1 MNPVLAPEKQ
11 RSPVSNLIA
20 GVLGGLMV
28 LIAGAILIATDVID
42 TGDTR
47 TVVRQ
52 APISQRATDPAAT
65 DGGRTVQDIYRAEGS
80 SVVFI
85 QSEGVS
91 ESSPFGQQQGTATG
105 SGFVVDKDGTVL
117 TNAHVVEG
125 AKSVTVSFEEGGD
138 SIDAEVKGVDADSDL
153 AVLKIDPGAV
163 DGLRAIPLGDS
174 SKAQVGDPAVAIGN
188 PLGFQ
193 RTVTTGIV
201 SALGRQIDAPS
212 GFSISNV
219 IQTDASINPGNSGG
233 PLLDAQ
239 GRVIGINS
247 QIATGGGQGSVGIG
261 FAVPI
266 DTAKDLLPKLRQ
278 GREIERAYLG
288 VQMADV
294 TSDVASQ
301 LDLPVDHGALIQSVE
316 DGSPADDAGLRAGH
330 DQTSGGVTAGGDLI
344 VSVDGK
350 EIDGAQDVVNAVS
363 GKQPGDKIE
372 IEFYRGDDKR
382 SAEVEL
388 AERPEQLSSSQQQQQ
403 QEPQSPQSPQS
414 PDENDEG
421 LPFDLP

>member
-11 RSPVSNLIA
+11 RTHVSNLIA
-20 GVLGGLMV
+20 GVLGGLIV
-28 LIAGAILIATDVID
+28 LIAGAVLIATDVID
-42 TGDTR
+42 TGDSR

-52 APISQRATDPAAT
+52 APISQPASDPGAA

-91 ESSPFGQQQGTATG
+91 EDNPLLGEQQGTATG
-105 SGFVVDKDGTVL
+105 SGFVVDEDGTIL

-125 AKSVTVSFEEGGD
+125 ASAVTVSFEEGGE
-138 SIDAEVKGVDADSDL
+138 SIDAEVKGVDADTDL

-163 DGLRAIPLGDS
+163 DGLKALPLGDS
-174 SKAQVGDPAVAIGN
+174 SQAEVGDPVVAIGN

-201 SALGRQIDAPS
+201 SALGREIDAPS

-247 QIATGGGQGSVGIG
+247 QIATSGGQGSVGIG
-261 FAVPI
+261 FAVPVNI
-266 DTAKDLLPKLRQ
+266 AKQLLPQLRE
-278 GREIERAYLG
+278 GKEIERAYLG
-288 VQMADV
+288 VQMAAV
-294 TSDVASQ
+294 NEEVQ
-301 LDLPVDHGALIQSVE
+301 QELNLPVGAGALVTEAVE
-316 DGSPADDAGLRAGH
+316 DGPADDAGLRGGTDA
-330 DQTSGGVTAGGDLI
+330 SGLPSGDGDVI
-344 VSVDGK
+344 VA
-350 EIDGAQDVVNAVS
+350 IDGEKVADPEAVAAAVAD
-363 GKQPGDKIE
+363 KRPGDELKIE
-372 IEFYRGDDKR
+372 VYRGDDRRTITVTLGK
-382 SAEVEL
+382 
-388 AERPEQLSSSQQQQQ
+388 RPEQLSQSGSAQ
-403 QEPQSPQSPQS
+403 PQGP
-414 PDENDEG
+414 EG
-421 LPFDLP
+421 DGGDDLFP